1 MSESVHVSRRS
12 TRARVPL
19 RPPTSGAPAGMRPP
33 GTPQQA
39 SAQAEGR
46 VKKAL
51 RSRVAGALLLLVLVT
66 SRGSTSDPAAA
77 DNHGPD
83 PAAAALAV
91 SVSETPDAVLLRI
104 RALGDVEPGSVE
116 VRFAGRKTVV
126 LARDA
131 MGRPIRSQS
140 LRLPEA
146 VVEEGASADYD
157 DDGAL
162 VMTLRKQAI
171 MHADRSGGSP

>member
-1 MSESVHVSRRS
+1 M
-12 TRARVPL
+12 
-19 RPPTSGAPAGMRPP
+19 
-33 GTPQQA
+33 
-39 SAQAEGR
+39 
-46 VKKAL
+46 KKAL
-51 RSRVAGALLLLVLVT
+51 RSRVAGAFLLLVLVT

-77 DNHGPD
+77 DHGPG

-104 RALGDVEPGSVE
+104 GAPRDVEPESVE
-116 VRFAGRKTVV
+116 VQFAGRETVV

-131 MGRPIRSQS
+131 MGRPIRSQP
-140 LRLPEA
+140 LRLPEP

-162 VMTLRKQAI
+162 VMTLRKQASVQH
-171 MHADRSGGSP
+171 MALDAGTSGGSHR

>member
-1 MSESVHVSRRS
+1 MHRTLSRRLIG
-12 TRARVPL
+12 PWG
-19 RPPTSGAPAGMRPP
+19 GAPAGMCPP

-46 VKKAL
+46 VKKGL
-51 RSRVAGALLLLVLVT
+51 RSRVAGAFLLLVLVT

-77 DNHGPD
+77 DDHGPR

-104 RALGDVEPGSVE
+104 GAPRDVEPESVE
-116 VRFAGRKTVV
+116 VQFAGRETVV

-131 MGRPIRSQS
+131 MGRPIRSQP
-140 LRLPEA
+140 LRLPEP

-162 VMTLRKQAI
+162 VMTLRKQASVQH
-171 MHADRSGGSP
+171 MALDAGTSGGSHR